1 MSDLCKRSTVPG
13 LHMVL
18 LERSLLTI
26 VGASKVG
33 YTSVR
38 GYKVMNWQV

>member
-1 MSDLCKRSTVPG
+1 MPDLHKRSTFPG

-18 LERSLLTI
+18 LKRSLLTI

-33 YTSVR
+33 CTSVR
-38 GYKVMNWQV
+38 GDRVMNR

>member
-1 MSDLCKRSTVPG
+1 MPDLRKRSTVPG
-13 LHMVL
+13 MHVVL
-18 LERSLLTI
+18 LKRSLLTI

-33 YTSVR
+33 CTSVR